1 MPESPLLFEIVLVF
15 GAALA
20 VIALCHRL
28 RIPAV
33 VGFLLAGVLI
43 GPNGL
48 ELIPDTRHVE
58 AFAELAVAL
67 MLFVIGLEL
76 SSTELR
82 RLGRLFVF
90 GGALQAALTTALGIS
105 AALLLGA
112 AWPLALF
119 CGFVL
124 TLSSTAIVL
133 KIYTDRREIEAP
145 HGRLAL
151 GILLF
156 QDILIVPMLLIVPVL
171 AGEHSFSPLAVLGRL
186 VEGLA
191 VVAGVFLTGRFLV
204 PALLR
209 FLARTGIRELLLLAG
224 LFACLGTAL
233 ITHHLGL
240 SMALG
245 SFLAGIAL
253 ADSDLR
259 HQIQAQIAPL
269 RDIFASIFFTSIGM
283 LLSLSVF
290 VANLGWIL
298 IATAAILTAKALIV
312 WLVARMLRFPSRPS
326 VIAALGLC
334 QIGEFSFVLLQA
346 GKGAGILPH
355 DLYAL
360 LIAASVSTMLLTP
373 LMMTGAA
380 RLALWISGRNP
391 RVSAAP
397 EAAGEALQNHV
408 VICGWSLSG
417 RHLSRILREGGIR
430 YRVVDL
436 DLAVVE
442 QGRAQGEPILF
453 GDIAS
458 HDIQLKAGIDRAAVA
473 VFAISDRA
481 ALRQAVS
488 LARAL
493 NPGLHIIARTKQV
506 DAIAELASLGADEI
520 VTQDLETC
528 IEIVRRVFSKLRLPR
543 QLIRTAESY
552 LHEDHYAALL
562 APRPRTGLSKVLVS
576 AATAGLA
583 ETFFL
588 PPGHHAIGRSI
599 REIELRQ
606 TTGVTILAVLRGE
619 GMIAHPKPDL
629 VLRDQDTLVLVGDHS
644 SLNSALLKLEKA
656 IAGLGRSPRCLS
668 AAGPG
673 GNQLMTEPRRVA

>member
-1 MPESPLLFEIVLVF
+1 MPDSPILFEIVLVF

-20 VIALCHRL
+20 VIAISHRL

-43 GPNGL
+43 GPYGL
-48 ELIPDTRHVE
+48 ALVPDTRHVE

-76 SSTELR
+76 STSELR

-90 GGALQAALTTALGIS
+90 GGALQAALTMAIGVS

-112 AWPLALF
+112 EWPLALF

-171 AGEHSFSPLAVLGRL
+171 AGGGGFSSLAVLGRL
-186 VEGLA
+186 AEGLA
-191 VVAGVFLTGRFLV
+191 VVAGVILAGRYLV
-204 PALLR
+204 PTLLG

-245 SFLAGIAL
+245 SFLAGVAL
-253 ADSDLR
+253 ADADLR
-259 HQIQAQIAPL
+259 HQMQAQIAPL
-269 RDIFASIFFTSIGM
+269 RDVFSSIFFTSIGM
-283 LLSLSVF
+283 LLSLSVL

-298 IATAAILTAKALIV
+298 AATTAILAVKALVV
-312 WLVARMLRFPSRPS
+312 WLVARMLRFPPRPA

-346 GKGAGILPH
+346 GKSEGILPQG
-355 DLYAL
+355 LYAL

-373 LMMTGAA
+373 LMMTGAS
-380 RLALWISGRNP
+380 RLASWISGRSP
-391 RVSAAP
+391 RDPAAP
-397 EAAGEALQNHV
+397 EADGEALHNHV
-408 VICGWSLSG
+408 VIGGWGLGG
-417 RHLSRILREGGIR
+417 RLLSRILGEGGIR
-430 YRVVDL
+430 YRIVDL
-436 DLAVVE
+436 DATVVE
-442 QGRAQGEPILF
+442 AARSQGEAILL
-453 GDIAS
+453 GDIAT
-458 HDIQLKAGIDRAAVA
+458 HDIQLKAGIDQAKVA

-481 ALRQAVS
+481 ALRQAIS
-488 LARAL
+488 LARWL
-493 NPGLHIIARTKQV
+493 NPGLHIIVRTKQV
-506 DAIAELASLGADEI
+506 DAIEELARLGADEI

-528 IEIVRRVFSKLRLPR
+528 IEIVRRVFGRLRLPR

-562 APRPRTGLSKVLVS
+562 APRPRTGLSKVLLS
-576 AATAGLA
+576 AATSGLA
-583 ETFFL
+583 ESFVL
-588 PPGHHAIGRSI
+588 PPGHDASGRSI
-599 REIELRQ
+599 REVDLRRA
-606 TTGVTILAVLRGE
+606 TGVTILAVLRGD

-629 VLRDQDTLVLVGDHS
+629 VLRDGDTLVLVGDHS
-644 SLNSALLKLEKA
+644 SLDSALLELENPSSTA
-656 IAGLGRSPRCLS
+656 E
-668 AAGPG
+668 AGPSLIFRETVG
-673 GNQLMTEPRRVA
+673 AGPSFRKP

>member
-1 MPESPLLFEIVLVF
+1 MPDSPILFEIVLVF

-20 VIALCHRL
+20 VIALSHRL
-28 RIPAV
+28 HIPAV
-33 VGFLLAGVLI
+33 VGFLLSGILI
-43 GPNGL
+43 GPYGL
-48 ELIPDTRHVE
+48 ELIPDTSHVE

-76 SSTELR
+76 SSAELR
-82 RLGRLFVF
+82 RLGRFFVF
-90 GGALQAALTTALGIS
+90 GGMLQAALTATIGVS

-112 AWPLALF
+112 TWPLAIF

-171 AGEHSFSPLAVLGRL
+171 AGGRGFSSLAVLGRL

-191 VVAGVFLTGRFLV
+191 VVVAVFLAGRYLV
-204 PALLR
+204 PALLG
-209 FLARTGIRELLLLAG
+209 FLARTGIRELLLLAA

-245 SFLAGIAL
+245 SFLAGVAL

-259 HQIQAQIAPL
+259 HQMQAQIAPL
-269 RDIFASIFFTSIGM
+269 RDVFSSIFFTSIGM
-283 LLSLSVF
+283 LLSLSVL
-290 VANLGWIL
+290 VANLGLIL
-298 IATAAILTAKALIV
+298 AATAAILTVKAVVV
-312 WLVARMLRFPSRPS
+312 WLVARMLRFPLRP
-326 VIAALGLC
+326 ALHTALGLC

-346 GKGAGILPH
+346 GKSEGVLPH

-373 LMMTGAA
+373 LMMTGAS
-380 RLALWISGRNP
+380 RLAGWISR
-391 RVSAAP
+391 RSWTSAAP
-397 EAAGEALQNHV
+397 EAADALQNHV
-408 VICGWSLSG
+408 VICGWGLGG
-417 RHLSRILREGGIR
+417 RLLSRILRGHVR
-430 YRVVDL
+430 YRIVDL
-436 DLAVVE
+436 DAAVVE
-442 QGRAQGEPILF
+442 EARAKGEIILF
-453 GDIAS
+453 GDIGS

-481 ALRQAVS
+481 ALRQAIS
-488 LARAL
+488 LARSL
-493 NPGLHIIARTKQV
+493 NPGLHIIVRTKQI
-506 DAIAELASLGADEI
+506 DTIAELTRLGADEV

-528 IEIVRRVFSKLRLPR
+528 IEIVRRVFGELRLPR
-543 QLIRTAESY
+543 QLIRTAASY

-562 APRPRTGLSKVLVS
+562 TPRPRTGLSRTLLR
-576 AATAGLA
+576 AATAGAA
-583 ETFFL
+583 ETFLL
-588 PPGHHAIGRSI
+588 PPGHRACGRSI
-599 REIELRQ
+599 RDLDLRRA
-606 TTGVTILAVLRGE
+606 TGITILAVLRGE
-619 GMIAHPKPDL
+619 EVIATPKPDL
-629 VLRDQDTLVLVGDHS
+629 VLRDDDTLVLVGDHA
-644 SLNSALLKLEKA
+644 SLDVALLELEE
-656 IAGLGRSPRCLS
+656 SV
-668 AAGPG
+668 AGPRRRHSEK
-673 GNQLMTEPRRVA
+673 LRPRRNFSVRSHLA